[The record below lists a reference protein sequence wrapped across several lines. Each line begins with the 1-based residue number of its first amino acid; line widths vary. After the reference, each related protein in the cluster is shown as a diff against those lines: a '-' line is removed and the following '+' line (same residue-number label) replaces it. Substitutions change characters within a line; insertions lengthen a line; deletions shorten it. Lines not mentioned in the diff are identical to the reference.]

1 MQITELSMHI
11 EPEKDPV
18 ASLYPKKPHLPRPPK
33 TWDVQNERSC
43 LLHRRNSAT
52 RKQNAA
58 LVLFE
63 RGWSDG
69 GPACLLKKKIK
80 LSVGTIVMMLED
92 IRVPVAF

>member
-1 MQITELSMHI
+1 MHI

-69 GPACLLKKKIK
+69 GPACLLKKNK